1 MKALIVDDEPPA
13 RARLVSL
20 LQECGDVELLGEAG
34 DGRTAVEIAARLAP
48 DLVLLDISMPLM
60 NGLEAARHLATLDP
74 APAVIFCTAFDEH
87 ALAAF
92 DANAID
98 YLVKPIRLERLQG
111 ALARAQ
117 RYSGGAVAKLQLE
130 QLDAQSASRTHL
142 CVRVRGNLVLVP
154 VTEIDYLM
162 AEDKYVVVHYRGNAV
177 LIEEPLK
184 ALETEFG
191 GRFVRIHRNCLVA
204 KARLV
209 GLVRTT
215 DEHVFAKIAGCE
227 VQLEVSRRNLPVV
240 RRAVKGA

>member
-13 RARLVSL
+13 RARLANL
-20 LQECGDVELLGEAG
+20 LQECGDVDLLGEAG
-34 DGRTAVEIAARLAP
+34 DGRTAVEISARLAP

-60 NGLEAARHLATLDP
+60 DGLEAARHLATLDP

-111 ALARAQ
+111 ALARAR
-117 RYSGGAVAKLQLE
+117 RYSGGAVAKLHS
-130 QLDAQSASRTHL
+130 DTRSASRTHL

-154 VTEIDYLM
+154 VNEIDYLI
-162 AEDKYVVVHYRGNAV
+162 AEDKYIVVHYGHDAV
-177 LIEEPLK
+177 LVEEPLK
-184 ALETEFG
+184 ALENEFG
-191 GRFVRIHRNCLVA
+191 ERFVRIHRNCLVA
-204 KARLV
+204 KARLA

-215 DEHVFAKIAGCE
+215 DERVFAKIAGSQA
-227 VQLEVSRRNLPVV
+227 QLEVSRRNLPAV
-240 RRAVKGA
+240 RRLVKGA

>member
-1 MKALIVDDEPPA
+1 MKTLIVDDEPPA

-20 LQECGDVELLGEAG
+20 LQECRDVELLGEAG

-111 ALARAQ
+111 ALVRAR
-117 RYSGGAVAKLQLE
+117 RYSGGAVARLQA
-130 QLDAQSASRTHL
+130 DAQSASRTHL

-154 VTEIDYLM
+154 VTEIDYLL
-162 AEDKYVVVHYRGNAV
+162 AEDKYVVVHYHGNAV

-191 GRFVRIHRNCLVA
+191 SRFVRIHRNCLVA

-215 DEHVFAKIAGCE
+215 DEQVFAKIAGCE

>member
-1 MKALIVDDEPPA
+1 VDDEPPA

-60 NGLEAARHLATLDP
+60 DGLEAARHLATLDP

-117 RYSGGAVAKLQLE
+117 RYSGGALARLQS
-130 QLDAQSASRTHL
+130 DAQAASRTHL

-154 VTEIDYLM
+154 VNEIDYLM
-162 AEDKYVVVHYRGNAV
+162 AEDKYVAVHYRGSSTV
-177 LIEEPLK
+177 LVEEPLK

-204 KARLV
+204 KARLA
-209 GLVRTT
+209 GLLRTT

-227 VQLEVSRRNLPVV
+227 VQLEVSRRNLPAV
-240 RRAVKGA
+240 RRLVKGA

>member
-13 RARLVSL
+13 RAPLVSL
-20 LQECGDVELLGEAG
+20 LQECCDVELLGEAG

-117 RYSGGAVAKLQLE
+117 RYSGGAVAKLQS
-130 QLDAQSASRTHL
+130 DARSASRTHL

-154 VTEIDYLM
+154 VSEIDYLM
-162 AEDKYVVVHYRGNAV
+162 AEDKYVVVHYHGNAV

-184 ALETEFG
+184 GLETEFG
-191 GRFVRIHRNCLVA
+191 NRFVRIHRNCLVA
-204 KARLV
+204 KASIA

-240 RRAVKGA
+240 RRLVKGA